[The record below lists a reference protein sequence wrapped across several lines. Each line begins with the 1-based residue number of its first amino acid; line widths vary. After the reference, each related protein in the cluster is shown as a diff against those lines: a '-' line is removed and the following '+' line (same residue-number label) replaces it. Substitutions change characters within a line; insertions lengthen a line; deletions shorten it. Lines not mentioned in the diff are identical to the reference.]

1 MNRFKKTA
9 IAGVVLAGLSGLAFV
24 PAFADAKGPYQSD
37 ECAHT
42 HGMGHGMGHGMDHG
56 AGHGKEHGEGHKKGY
71 HKGSGKQAGYN
82 GGALFKL
89 IDADGDGAWSRVE
102 LTRFQGE
109 AFNAL
114 DLDNNGVLSRAELM
128 PPRDKPTDEVRQM
141 RLRQLMATRDVNGDQ
156 AISRAELPQDA
167 PLARRFEK
175 LDTNVDG
182 MLTAD
187 ELMQMMKR
195 SSGRGH
201 DDCDGHEGHGAH
213 KSAAQ

>member
-24 PAFADAKGPYQSD
+24 PAFADAKGSHYAE
-37 ECAHT
+37 ECAHS
-42 HGMGHGMGHGMDHG
+42 HGMDHG
-56 AGHGKEHGEGHKKGY
+56 AGFGKEHGEGHKKGD
-71 HKGSGKQAGYN
+71 HKGSGKQSGTK

-89 IDADGDGAWSRVE
+89 IDTDGDGAWSRVE

-109 AFNAL
+109 AFNGL
-114 DLDNNGVLSRAELM
+114 DLNNDGVLSRAELM
-128 PPRDKPTDEVRQM
+128 PPRDKPTDEARQM

-187 ELMQMMKR
+187 ELMQMMAR
-195 SSGRGH
+195 SAGRAH
-201 DDCDGHEGHGAH
+201 DDCDGHKGHSAGKA
-213 KSAAQ
+213 AAQ